1 MKYLFTLS
9 LLSCAALGF
18 AAETPAAAVI
28 HLTNGQIIDK
38 IFVTSETLDG
48 VNYNLGSADAQATG
62 AKKRKDYV
70 KIVYKDSDD
79 VDFLKGNSDF
89 DKKNFEK
96 SASNYSNATKTA
108 GPLWVKELSYV
119 RAAEAYIQL
128 KNFDGAL
135 AMLAQLE
142 TKYPASV
149 HVPRAAYLHG
159 VIECERGDA
168 AAADKAFA
176 ALAAKAEWG
185 IEAQTLGT
193 MGQADTKRRAKKFD
207 EAAAILSGAFAKL
220 KPDAHPAQFGQIGI
234 QLAQDQAAAGKAEQA
249 LETYGR
255 LYYAPIDH
263 ALQNHAHYAAA
274 KILSDRAAA
283 GDLIPA
289 FDHAV
294 IAVIIRGGDGAIAGK
309 AKALAKDL
317 AKRLEADPE
326 FAKNKPEYYVYV
338 NSL

>member
-1 MKYLFTLS
+1 MKYLILTALA
-9 LLSCAALGF
+9 SCCAF
-18 AAETPAAAVI
+18 CFSAETPAAAVI
-28 HLTNGQIIDK
+28 QLANGDVIDK

-48 VNYNLGSADAQATG
+48 VKYNLGSPDAQATG
-62 AKKRKDYV
+62 SKKRKDYV
-70 KIVYKDSDD
+70 KIIYRDSDD

-89 DKKNFEK
+89 GKKNFGK
-96 SASNYSNATKTA
+96 AASNYSNATKTA

-119 RAAEAYIQL
+119 RAAEAFIQT
-128 KNFDGAL
+128 KDFDGAL

-149 HVPRAAYLHG
+149 HVPQALYLHG

-176 ALAAKAEWG
+176 ALSAKAEWG

-193 MGQADTKRRAKKFD
+193 MGQADAKRRAKKFD

-220 KPDAHPAQFGQIGI
+220 KPDAHSAQFGQIGA
-234 QLAQDQAAAGKAEQA
+234 QLAEDQAAAGKTDQA
-249 LETYGR
+249 LETCGR
-255 LYYAPIDH
+255 LFYAPVDH
-263 ALQNHAHYAAA
+263 TVQNQAHYAAA
-274 KILSDRAAA
+274 KILSERGAA
-283 GDLIPA
+283 GDLLSA

-294 IAVIIRGGDGAIAGK
+294 IAVIIRGGDSSVAGK

-317 AKRLEADPE
+317 AKRLETDPE
-326 FAKNKPEYYVYV
+326 FAKNKPEYFVYV